1 MDINLDGLNLNEL
14 KSLEKR
20 VAVTILNFE
29 QKKRDEALTAAKQIA
44 QEHGFKL
51 EDLMSNSVKIPKTK
65 AEPKYQHP
73 ENEEFTWT
81 GRGRKPNWFI
91 EFIESGGSPDSILIK

>member
-1 MDINLDGLNLNEL
+1 MDINLDELNLSEL

-29 QKKRDEALTAAKQIA
+29 NKKRDDALKAAKQIA

-73 ENEEFTWT
+73 ENEELTWN
-81 GRGRKPNWFI
+81 GKGRKPNWFI
-91 EFIESGGSPDSILIK
+91 EFIQSGGSPDSILIK

>member
-1 MDINLDGLNLNEL
+1 MDINLDELNLSEL
-14 KSLEKR
+14 KSLEEI

-29 QKKRDEALTAAKQIA
+29 NKKRDEALKAVQQIA

-51 EDLMSNSVKIPKTK
+51 EDLMSNSNKTPKTK

-73 ENEEFTWT
+73 ENEERTWT
-81 GRGRKPNWFI
+81 GRGRQPNWFI
-91 EFIESGGSPDSILIK
+91 EFIGSGGAADSILIK

>member
-1 MDINLDGLNLNEL
+1 MDINLDELDLNEL

-29 QKKRDEALTAAKQIA
+29 QKKRGEALTAAKQIA

-73 ENEEFTWT
+73 ENEELTWT
-81 GRGRKPNWFI
+81 GRGRKPTWFI
-91 EFIESGGSPDSILIK
+91 EFIQSGGSPDSILIK

>member
-29 QKKRDEALTAAKQIA
+29 QKKRDEALL
-44 QEHGFKL
+44 GFKHQ
-51 EDLMSNSVKIPKTK
+51 V
-65 AEPKYQHP
+65 Q
-73 ENEEFTWT
+73 
-81 GRGRKPNWFI
+81 R
-91 EFIESGGSPDSILIK
+91 LI

>member
-1 MDINLDGLNLNEL
+1 MDINLDELDLNEL

-29 QKKRDEALTAAKQIA
+29 NKKRDDALKAAKQIA

-73 ENEEFTWT
+73 ENEELTWT
-81 GRGRKPNWFI
+81 GRGRKPTWFI
-91 EFIESGGSPDSILIK
+91 EFIQSGGSPDSILIK